1 MAMKIVDELETPGC
15 PQCAIKH
22 LAAALSYSA
31 DRNLMHFTGYIPAAE
46 QETSSCVKVL
56 IARAYINLGEA
67 LIGYKSHVWFAA
79 GLLQRAEELAQQEV
93 TERDWGNLARRARL
107 ELTREG
113 PSDVGI
119 GVAMRW
125 VQGIAMRPVTMLRAH
140 QQEAMRE
147 LPGFSWPVACEK
159 VFVENIPALIKKIHE
174 EYFARPSF
182 EDQVAVGGIDIREFR
197 FPGATVA
204 TDEGNKNQE
213 GESDMATTKKA
224 PAKGTKCAAKGGK
237 TAAAKACD
245 KGGKAAT
252 KAACKGG
259 KTTKK

>member
-1 MAMKIVDELETPGC
+1 MKIVDELETPGC

-31 DRNLMHFTGYIPAAE
+31 DRRLMNWYIPAAE
-46 QETSSCVKVL
+46 QETASRVKVL

-79 GLLQRAEELAQQEV
+79 GLLQRAEELAQHEV
-93 TERDWGNLARRARL
+93 NERDWGNLARRARL
-107 ELTREG
+107 ELTQEG

-119 GVAMRW
+119 GAAMSW
-125 VQGIAMRPVTMLRAH
+125 VQVMATRPVTMLRAH
-140 QQEAMRE
+140 QEEAMRE
-147 LPGFSWPVACEK
+147 LPGFKWPDSREA
-159 VFVENIPALIKKIHE
+159 VFVERIPALIKQIHE
-174 EYFARPSF
+174 EYFAKPSS
-182 EDQVAVGGIDIREFR
+182 EDQVAAGGIDIREFR

-204 TDEGNKNQE
+204 TDEGHKNQE
-213 GESDMATTKKA
+213 GEPDMATTKKA

-245 KGGKAAT
+245 KGGKA
-252 KAACKGG
+252 KKG
-259 KTTKK
+259 K